1 MQPKIDFRIIIG
13 ILALMA
19 VTFILGGSALAQVK
33 FKTLH
38 KFTGGKDGGEP
49 EGSLVFDAAG
59 NLYGTTGGVFHPTD
73 AKVFQL
79 SPNPDGSWT
88 ETVLYSYAGGSEPS
102 NLRAGVIFGADGGL
116 YGTSLSGG
124 DGPSG
129 TVYKLTPN
137 SDGSWTESVLYSFTG
152 GNDGGGPVGGL
163 VFDAVGNLY
172 GATTAGGTS
181 GNGVVF
187 ELTPNS
193 DGSWTESV
201 LHNFN
206 FNGKHGSYPDHG
218 SLIFD
223 AAGNL
228 YGTAAGGADGYGV
241 VFELTPDTNG
251 SWTETVLHRFTGGND
266 GGSPESTLIFDQSG
280 NLYGTTLHGGGVS
293 SCKSYTTGCGLVFKL
308 TPGSDGKWRE
318 QVLHR
323 FRGGN
328 DGSTPFSGVV
338 FDSAGNLYG
347 TTLIGGDGL
356 CNDWMGTGCGT
367 VFKLVPN
374 SKGGWT
380 EQVLRRFWGKPNG
393 NPYQGVIFDSLG
405 NLYGMTSGDGTS
417 GFGSVFEITP

>member
-1 MQPKIDFRIIIG
+1 
-13 ILALMA
+13 
-19 VTFILGGSALAQVK
+19 
-33 FKTLH
+33 
-38 KFTGGKDGGEP
+38 
-49 EGSLVFDAAG
+49 
-59 NLYGTTGGVFHPTD
+59 
-73 AKVFQL
+73 
-79 SPNPDGSWT
+79 
-88 ETVLYSYAGGSEPS
+88 
-102 NLRAGVIFGADGGL
+102 
-116 YGTSLSGG
+116 
-124 DGPSG
+124 
-129 TVYKLTPN
+129 
-137 SDGSWTESVLYSFTG
+137 
-152 GNDGGGPVGGL
+152 
-163 VFDAVGNLY
+163 
-172 GATTAGGTS
+172 
-181 GNGVVF
+181 
-187 ELTPNS
+187 
-193 DGSWTESV
+193 
-201 LHNFN
+201 
-206 FNGKHGSYPDHG
+206 
-218 SLIFD
+218 
-223 AAGNL
+223 
-228 YGTAAGGADGYGV
+228 
-241 VFELTPDTNG
+241 
-251 SWTETVLHRFTGGND
+251 
-266 GGSPESTLIFDQSG
+266 
-280 NLYGTTLHGGGVS
+280 LYGTTLHGGGVS